1 MTWKYHIYFFFMQ
14 SKCDGHLKCSDSQPI
29 IRYAGLQRM
38 MLPLPWRWIINN
50 NKIPEQ
56 KKKIQIYNLKVK
68 SWVFKY
74 LNCAH
79 YNLPLN
85 NQNYLQYSNFFGI
98 FEISVGEYFT
108 ESTFSVWTESPIAP
122 NRIPIHL
129 NRFPNVIIPLSPSR
143 QRFGIESS
151 FFYAFRRESLHV

>member
-1 MTWKYHIYFFFMQ
+1 MWWPFKMQ
-14 SKCDGHLKCSDSQPI
+14 RFTAHNSICWFIKNDVAIALKV
-29 IRYAGLQRM
+29 YY
-38 MLPLPWRWIINN
+38 NN

-56 KKKIQIYNLKVK
+56 KKKIQLHNLKVK
-68 SWVFKY
+68 SWIFKY

-98 FEISVGEYFT
+98 FEISVGKYFT

-151 FFYAFRRESLHV
+151 FFMRFDVNLYTYKS